1 MKTTVEIPDD
11 LFRAAKA
18 AALMRGQTLKQL
30 LTTAVEHELKGAQ
43 PAGLPGAG
51 DRSQEARA
59 PAFRLKLEEFAR
71 QNAAAWGSE
80 KPALQQLQEDR
91 DARGA

>member
-30 LTTAVEHELKGAQ
+30 LTTAVEHELKGVQ
-43 PAGLPGAG
+43 PAGLSGAIG
-51 DRSQEARA
+51 QPQVARA
-59 PAFRLKLEEFAR
+59 QAFRGKLEELAR
-71 QNAAAWGSE
+71 QNAIAWGSE

-91 DARGA
+91 NARGA